1 MSSLKKVDSLVPN
14 NRLFN
19 HPIARVLLN
28 FLILSESE
36 GVYVLRFVCVWKKKK
51 PIFFISKRFT
61 FLLCCFCQ
69 FCTRNCLLLS
79 SSSDRSR
86 LPFRLMFN
94 NLSKNLKN
102 FPKHLDVLLIWI
114 YICCGRW
121 NLSQID
127 PIYTQLSHQYPVI
140 WDSREGSWL
149 KNSKFVVGQTHG

>member
-1 MSSLKKVDSLVPN
+1 MSSLKKVDSLVLN
-14 NRLFN
+14 NRLFT

-28 FLILSESE
+28 FVILCGSKD
-36 GVYVLRFVCVWKKKK
+36 VYVLRFVCVWKRM

-94 NLSKNLKN
+94 NMLKNLKH
-102 FPKHLDVLLIWI
+102 FPQHLDVLLIWI
-114 YICCGRW
+114 YICRGRW

-149 KNSKFVVGQTHG
+149 KKFRKILNLL